1 MNHISI
7 NEIKD
12 WERFY
17 RGNFIN
23 CLSGF
28 KPASLIGTISKNK
41 IPNLSIFSNIVH
53 LGADPALVGIINR
66 PLAASPHTISNIE
79 ANLQF
84 TINHIQ
90 KAFVANAHLTSAKYE
105 LDVNEFDATGLT
117 AIYKN
122 NFEAPFVEES
132 NVQIGLELVEII
144 PIKHNGTFIIIG
156 SIKDVYLDKEL
167 ILSDGFIDI
176 QKSGSIVSLGVDG
189 YYSCEQIGRYEYARI
204 NIKPTKK

>member
-90 KAFVANAHLTSAKYE
+90 KAFVANAHQTSAKYE

-204 NIKPTKK
+204 NIRPTKK

>member
-90 KAFVANAHLTSAKYE
+90 KAFVANAHQTSAKYE

>member
-7 NEIKD
+7 NEIKY

-79 ANLQF
+79 ATLQF

-90 KAFVANAHLTSAKYE
+90 KAFVANAHQTSAKYE

-204 NIKPTKK
+204 NTKPTKK

>member
-28 KPASLIGTISKNK
+28 KPASIIGTISKNK

-79 ANLQF
+79 ATLQF

-90 KAFVANAHLTSAKYE
+90 KAFVANAHQTSAKYE

-204 NIKPTKK
+204 NTKPTKK